1 MLMMKH
7 YCMLTLKQ
15 KRVHVYVKAI
25 VNAWTRKKLKELRS
39 SAGPVGRPSS
49 TIEEAAVEKNET
61 CHSTIFQQFFN
72 LSQLG
77 IAKEQCSK
85 CFVIS
90 RGM

>member
-1 MLMMKH
+1 
-7 YCMLTLKQ
+7 MLTMKQ

-72 LSQLG
+72 LSQLE
-77 IAKEQCSK
+77 IAKEQC
-85 CFVIS
+85 
-90 RGM
+90 